1 MYIDFN
7 KENNTEGTK
16 FNGISKSEAINV
28 MENLDLTEK
37 SG

>member
-7 KENNTEGTK
+7 KKNNTEGPK